1 MNDLTIFLILLLVLG
16 VWGAIVYVT
25 SRSAI
30 AKGRSGWIWGILTI
44 FPLGPVTGP
53 LFLLTMPKL
62 GAAASKGQLIGRTVI
77 VAFLVFAFL
86 FRLIE
91 NSVPAPNELSSDE
104 LNECLDLSEQARL
117 VRQSA
122 TLNEGTNMWEFPTQ
136 ESADKYNLLI
146 ERFQDECSGKT
157 YDEKDLQ
164 NMQRNFGEP

>member
-53 LFLLTMPKL
+53 LFLSTMPKL
-62 GAAASKGQLIGRTVI
+62 GAAASMGQLIGRTII

-86 FRLIE
+86 FRLVT
-91 NSVPAPNELSSDE
+91 NSLPSPNQLSSAE
-104 LNECLDLSEQARL
+104 LTACLDLSEQAEMAREAA
-117 VRQSA
+117 SF
-122 TLNEGTNMWEFPTQ
+122 NEAANMWDFLTQ
-136 ESADKYNLLI
+136 EDADEYNSLLDRYQ
-146 ERFQDECSGKT
+146 EQCSGKT
-157 YDEKDLQ
+157 YDENDLQ
-164 NMQRNFGEP
+164 NLQRNFGEP